1 MIIMIK
7 NQLMCTKIPAL
18 LLMLSVLFSA
28 CTGTGKT
35 PTQDSSSA
43 NAGAR
48 SISADHQATR
58 LGDLKLE
65 SGYPSEEAVNRLY
78 EERDFQRACQVH
90 TWGLPMVGFHALHL
104 AQRDQIGVKDGDVA
118 LFFNLEDKKGML
130 TPNITT
136 LYAFSFWDL
145 SKRGALVVEAPA
157 GLIAGGVLDL
167 WQQPITDIGQTGP
180 DKGTGGKY
188 LILPPGSPEVK
199 APGYRV
205 FKSPTAQVWFGT
217 RGLDPDPKK
226 AEETLR
232 QHKIYAWADRA
243 KPAPTNYVPVAG
255 KPWTSAHPT
264 DASYFKL
271 VAEAL
276 DNEPVQI
283 RDRVIYGMLVS
294 LGIEKGKP
302 FNPDARMVKIFNDAA
317 MVGELTARANAYDK
331 RFRGAKVWEGK
342 NWEYANMVELN
353 QEDTNYTQIDQRA
366 SWFYEAIG
374 NSTGMQGRILG
385 FGQAYLE
392 TAKDK
397 EGHWLEGAK
406 NYKIHIPANVPAKQF
421 WSITLYDNVT
431 RYPLITDQGSA
442 DISSRKDI
450 DKNADGSVDVYFGPS
465 KPAGSNRNYIK
476 TISGRGWFPYFRF
489 YGPSEK
495 YFDKTWSL
503 EDIVELK

>member
-1 MIIMIK
+1 MRSILLSFSVMVAITIVS
-7 NQLMCTKIPAL
+7 CTDSGNKPKQEANPVSGDNPKIPADR
-18 LLMLSVLFSA
+18 
-28 CTGTGKT
+28 
-35 PTQDSSSA
+35 Q
-43 NAGAR
+43 
-48 SISADHQATR
+48 ITR

-65 SGYPSEEAVNRLY
+65 SGYPSEEATNKLY
-78 EERDFQRACQVH
+78 DERDFQRACQVH
-90 TWGLPMVGFHALHL
+90 TWALPMVGFHTLHL
-104 AQRDQIGVKDGDVA
+104 AQRDQIGVKDGDVS

-145 SKRGALVVEAPA
+145 SKNGALVVDAPA

-180 DKGTGGKY
+180 DKGAGGKY
-188 LILPPGSPEVK
+188 LILPPGSADVK
-199 APGYRV
+199 APGFRV

-217 RGLDPDPKK
+217 RGLDLDPKK
-226 AEETLR
+226 AEETVR
-232 QHKIYAWADRA
+232 QHKIYAWADWA

-264 DASYFKL
+264 DVSYFRL

-276 DNEPVQI
+276 ESEPVQV

-294 LGIEKGKP
+294 LGIEKGQP
-302 FNPDARMVKIFNDAA
+302 FNPDSRMTKIFNDAA

-331 RFRGAKVWEGK
+331 RFKGAKVWEGK
-342 NWEYANMVELN
+342 KWEYANMVELN
-353 QEDTNYTQIDQRA
+353 QEDSNFTQIDQRA

-374 NSTGMQGRILG
+374 NSTGMQGRVLG

-392 TAKDK
+392 TSKDK
-397 EGHWLEGAK
+397 DGYWLEGSK
-406 NYKIHIPANVPAKQF
+406 SYKIHVPADVPARQF
-421 WSITLYDNVT
+421 WSITLYDNIT
-431 RYPLITDQGSA
+431 RYPVVTDQGSA

-450 DKNADGSVDVYFGPS
+450 DKNSDGSVDVYFGPT
-465 KPAGSNRNYIK
+465 KPTGSNRNYIK
-476 TISGRGWFPYFRF
+476 TIPGRGWFPYFRF
-489 YGPSEK
+489 YAPSEK

-503 EDIVELK
+503 EDIVEIK

>member
-1 MIIMIK
+1 MRLCFLSFSLVVTIIF
-7 NQLMCTKIPAL
+7 T
-18 LLMLSVLFSA
+18 A
-28 CTGTGKT
+28 CTGGGNASSKDSTAASTSNTPGSAGK
-35 PTQDSSSA
+35 
-43 NAGAR
+43 
-48 SISADHQATR
+48 QATR
-58 LGDLKLE
+58 LGDLTLE
-65 SGYPSEEAVNRLY
+65 SGYPSEEATNRLY
-78 EERDFQRACQVH
+78 DERDFQRACQVH
-90 TWGLPMVGFHALHL
+90 TWALPMVGFHALHL
-104 AQRDQIGVKDGDVA
+104 AQRDQIGVKDGDIS

-145 SKRGALVVEAPA
+145 SKGGALVVDAPA

-180 DKGTGGKY
+180 DKGAGGKY
-188 LILPPGSPEVK
+188 LILPPGSPDVK

-205 FKSPTAQVWFGT
+205 FKSPTVQVWFGM
-217 RGLDPDPKK
+217 RGLDPDPRK

-264 DASYFKL
+264 DMSYFKL

-276 DNEPVQI
+276 DAEPVQP

-294 LGIEKGKP
+294 LGIEKGKS
-302 FNPDARMVKIFNDAA
+302 FNPDARMTKIFNEAA
-317 MVGELTARANAYDK
+317 MVGELTARVNAYDK
-331 RFRGAKVWEGK
+331 RFKGAKVWEGR

-353 QEDTNYTQIDQRA
+353 QEDSNYTQIDQRA

-392 TAKDK
+392 TSKDK
-397 EGHWLEGAK
+397 DNHWLEGAK
-406 NYKIHIPANVPAKQF
+406 NYKIHIPADVPARQF

-431 RYPLITDQGSA
+431 RYPVVTDQGSA

-465 KPAGSNRNYIK
+465 KPNGSNRNYIK

-489 YGPSEK
+489 YGPGEK

-503 EDIVELK
+503 EDIVEIR

>member
-1 MIIMIK
+1 MRSILLSFSVMVAITIVS
-7 NQLMCTKIPAL
+7 CTDSGNKPKQEANPVSGDNPKIPADR
-18 LLMLSVLFSA
+18 
-28 CTGTGKT
+28 
-35 PTQDSSSA
+35 Q
-43 NAGAR
+43 
-48 SISADHQATR
+48 ITR

-65 SGYPSEEAVNRLY
+65 SGYPSEEATNKLY
-78 EERDFQRACQVH
+78 DERDFQRACQVH
-90 TWGLPMVGFHALHL
+90 TWALPMVGFHTLHL
-104 AQRDQIGVKDGDVA
+104 AQRDQIGVKDGDVS

-145 SKRGALVVEAPA
+145 SKNGALVVDAPA

-180 DKGTGGKY
+180 DKGAGGKY
-188 LILPPGSPEVK
+188 LILPPGSADVK
-199 APGYRV
+199 APGFRV

-217 RGLDPDPKK
+217 RGLDLDPKK
-226 AEETLR
+226 AEETVR

-264 DASYFKL
+264 DVSYFRL

-276 DNEPVQI
+276 ESEPVQV

-294 LGIEKGKP
+294 LGIEKGQP
-302 FNPDARMVKIFNDAA
+302 FNPDSRMTKIFNDAA

-331 RFRGAKVWEGK
+331 RFKGAKVWEGK
-342 NWEYANMVELN
+342 KWEYANMVELN
-353 QEDTNYTQIDQRA
+353 QEDSNFTQIDQRA

-374 NSTGMQGRILG
+374 NSTGMQGRVLG

-392 TAKDK
+392 TSKDK
-397 EGHWLEGAK
+397 DGHWLEGSK
-406 NYKIHIPANVPAKQF
+406 SYKIHVPADVPARQF

-431 RYPLITDQGSA
+431 RYPVVTDQGSA

-450 DKNADGSVDVYFGPS
+450 DKNPDGSVDVYFGPT
-465 KPAGSNRNYIK
+465 KPTGSNRNYIK
-476 TISGRGWFPYFRF
+476 TIPGRGWFPYFRF
-489 YGPSEK
+489 YAPSEK

-503 EDIVELK
+503 EDIVEIK

>member
-1 MIIMIK
+1 MRLLFI
-7 NQLMCTKIPAL
+7 TPAL
-18 LLMLSVLFSA
+18 LISITFTSCNGNGGNVTKDSVSA
-28 CTGTGKT
+28 SQT
-35 PTQDSSSA
+35 SSYT
-43 NAGAR
+43 NADR
-48 SISADHQATR
+48 VATR
-58 LGDLKLE
+58 LGDFRLE
-65 SGYPSEEAVNRLY
+65 SGYPAEDAINRLY
-78 EERDFQRACQVH
+78 DERDFQRACQVH
-90 TWGLPMVGFHALHL
+90 NWALPMVGFHALHL
-104 AQRDQIGVKDGDVA
+104 AQRDQIGVKDGEVS
-118 LFFNLEDKKGML
+118 LFFDLNDKKGML

-145 SKRGALVVEAPA
+145 AQKGALVVEAPA

-180 DKGTGGKY
+180 DKGAGGKY
-188 LILPPGSPEVK
+188 LILPPGSPDVK

-217 RGLDPDPKK
+217 RGLDPEPKK
-226 AEETLR
+226 AEETVR

-264 DASYFKL
+264 DIQYFKL

-276 DNEPVQI
+276 NAEPVQT
-283 RDRVIYGMLVS
+283 RDRVIYSMLVS

-302 FNPDARMVKIFNDAA
+302 FNPDARMTKILNDAA

-331 RFRGAKVWEGK
+331 RFKGAKVWEGK
-342 NWEYANMVELN
+342 KWEYANMVELN
-353 QEDTNYTQIDQRA
+353 QEDSNYTQVDQRA

-392 TAKDK
+392 TSKDK
-397 EGHWLEGAK
+397 DGHWLEGSK
-406 NYKIHIPANVPAKQF
+406 NYKIHIPADVPARQF

-431 RYPLITDQGSA
+431 RYPVVTDQGSA

-450 DKNADGSVDVYFGPS
+450 DKNADGSVDVFFGPT
-465 KPAGSNRNYIK
+465 KPASSNKNYIK
-476 TISGRGWFPYFRF
+476 TIPGRGWFPYFRF

-495 YFDKTWSL
+495 YFDKTWQL
-503 EDIVELK
+503 EDIMEIK